1 MGEVIWRH
9 YFLESRR
16 ISLSVAL
23 VGLHSQSHNTG
34 RVLSAGTPEDFGEG
48 GVKVP
53 YENHSGEFA
62 VHACH
67 VGLLLAL
74 APVAVDFTL
83 LHLVGVVDATSLD
96 ASNYNTSSD
105 CYTTIEDFLKPV
117 AYRRWS

>member
-1 MGEVIWRH
+1 MKALSVGKVIWSH
-9 YFLESRR
+9 CFLESRR
-16 ISLSVAL
+16 VSLSVAL
-23 VGLHSQSHNTG
+23 VGLHSQSHTG
-34 RVLSAGTPEDFGEG
+34 RVLSAGTLEDFGEG
-48 GVKVP
+48 GVEVP

-105 CYTTIEDFLKPV
+105 CYTTIEDVLKPV
-117 AYRRWS
+117 AF